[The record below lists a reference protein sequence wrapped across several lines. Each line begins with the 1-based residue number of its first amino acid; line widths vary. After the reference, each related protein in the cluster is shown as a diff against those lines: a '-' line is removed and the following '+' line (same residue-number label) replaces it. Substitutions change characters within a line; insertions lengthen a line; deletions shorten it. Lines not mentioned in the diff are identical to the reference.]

1 MTTTSLFVSWQHP
14 TDRQWFVVGKLRD
27 VGGSYEFMYT
37 RGADAAQEAGFVPLA
52 EFPDLDARYTS
63 ESLFSTFS
71 NRLPPPSRPDYTDF
85 VSWLHLPA
93 GEASPI
99 LLLDRYGGA
108 RQTDNLE
115 LFRDPAPEADGILR
129 ASFFLRGLRHR
140 EEAVQHACA
149 TLQPGDRLCISH
161 DFQNVRDADA
171 LLIHTQEGILG
182 FGHIPRFLAPVVHQ
196 LRQAGADDF
205 EVTVQ
210 QVNPPPA
217 PAQLRLLCR
226 FEARNVRSGLPI
238 FSEPQ
243 YQTREPAGAA

>member
-1 MTTTSLFVSWQHP
+1 MTAPSLFVSWQHP

-27 VGGSYEFMYT
+27 VEGGYEFVYT
-37 RGADAAQEAGFVPLA
+37 QGVDDAQEAGFVPLA
-52 EFPDLDARYTS
+52 EFPDLDELYAS
-63 ESLFSTFS
+63 ETLFSTFA
-71 NRLPPPSRPDYTDF
+71 NRLPPPSRPDYADF

-115 LFRDPAPEADGILR
+115 LFRDPTPDADGVLQ

-140 EEAVQHACA
+140 HEMVQQACA
-149 TLQPGDRLCISH
+149 TLEPGDQLFIGH
-161 DFQNVRDADA
+161 DFQNIRDDRA
-171 LLIHTQEGILG
+171 LTLSTQEDIFT
-182 FGHIPRFLAPVVHQ
+182 FGHVPRFLAPVVHQ
-196 LRQAGADDF
+196 LREADATDF

-226 FEARNVRSGLPI
+226 FEARNVPSGLPI

-243 YQTREPAGAA
+243 YQTRHPAEAG